1 MKKSIRKRL
10 VKNFMLVILITVVII
25 EIVLSNTIQEY
36 YYKNLEDVLT
46 SQIEQSTS
54 FYSRYFPS
62 FNLEDI
68 LIDDIDIFWRY
79 TDVQVQILSLEGDL
93 LLDTLGISSD
103 NPINTSDVIRAQSGE
118 KGTWIGTV
126 PYSPESVMAISVPL
140 VKDDKSIAIIR
151 FVSSLAET
159 NRLLKNIN
167 ILLIAIGLIVITI
180 GGIVGIILANS
191 IVDPL
196 ERVSK
201 VAEKMANGQLKI
213 RNDIENDDEIGRLAS
228 TLNHMADE
236 IIKREQIKIDFIS
249 SVSHELRTPL
259 TSIKGWSITLQ
270 SEDIDEGLLQDGL
283 KIIEKESDRL
293 SFMVEELLDFSK
305 FISGRIA
312 LEKDVFDFSST
323 LNFIAKQYMPKSKSS
338 NIGFSVDIDENV
350 NMIMG
355 DENRIKQVLINL
367 LDNAFKFTDEGGSV
381 QLKAYRVRKKLVL
394 EVKDTGI
401 GISIEDLPN
410 IKEKFYKGKT
420 SRANSGIGLAIC
432 DEIVKL
438 HEGELSIRSK
448 LGEGTDIKVILPYEE
463 EVYE

>member
-36 YYKNLEDVLT
+36 YYKSLEDVLT
-46 SQIEQSTS
+46 SQIESSTS

-79 TDVQVQILSLEGDL
+79 TDVQVQILSVEGDL
-93 LLDTLGISSD
+93 ILDTLGISSSE
-103 NPINTSDVIRAQSGE
+103 PINTSDVIRAQNGE
-118 KGTWIGTV
+118 KGTWVGTV
-126 PYSPESVMAISVPL
+126 PYSSESVMAISVPL
-140 VKDDKSIAIIR
+140 VKNDESIAIIR

-159 NRLLKNIN
+159 NRLVKNIN
-167 ILLIAIGLIVITI
+167 ILLISVGLIVIII

-249 SVSHELRTPL
+249 SISHELRTPL

-270 SEDIDEGLLQDGL
+270 SDDIDKELLQDGL

-305 FISGRIA
+305 FISGRIT

-323 LNFIAKQYMPKSKSS
+323 LNFIAKQYMPKSKNS
-338 NIGFSVDIDENV
+338 NIHFSVEIHENV
-350 NMIMG
+350 NMITG

-367 LDNAFKFTDEGGSV
+367 LDNAFKFTDEGGYV
-381 QLKAYRVRKKLVL
+381 KLKAYMLEKSLIL

-420 SRANSGIGLAIC
+420 NRANSGIGLAIC

-438 HEGELSIRSK
+438 HEGELIIESQ
-448 LGEGTDIKVILPYEE
+448 LGKGTDIKVILPYEE
-463 EVYE
+463 ENV

>member
-25 EIVLSNTIQEY
+25 EIFLSNSVKEY

-46 SQIEQSTS
+46 SQIESSTS

-62 FNLEDI
+62 FNLDDI
-68 LIDDIDIFWRY
+68 LIDDIDMFWRY
-79 TDVQVQILSLEGDL
+79 TDVQVQILSLEGEL
-93 LLDTLGISSD
+93 LLDTLGISSKE
-103 NPINTSDVIRAQSGE
+103 PINTFDIVRAQNGE
-118 KGTWIGTV
+118 KGVWIGTV

-140 VKDDKSIAIIR
+140 IKDDESIAIIR
-151 FVSSLAET
+151 FVSSLEET
-159 NRLLKNIN
+159 NTIIQNIII
-167 ILLIAIGLIVITI
+167 ILIIIGLIVITI
-180 GGIVGIILANS
+180 GGIVSIILANS
-191 IVDPL
+191 IVNPL
-196 ERVSK
+196 ERVSN

-270 SEDIDEGLLQDGL
+270 TEDIEKDLLLDGL

-305 FISGRIA
+305 FISGRIT
-312 LEKDVFDFSST
+312 LEKDTFDFSST
-323 LNFIAKQYMPKSKSS
+323 LNFIAKQYMPKSKNS
-338 NIGFSVDIDENV
+338 NINFSVEIDENV
-350 NMIMG
+350 NMIVG

-367 LDNAFKFTDEGGSV
+367 LDNAFKFTDEGGCV
-381 QLKAYRVRKKLVL
+381 ELKAYMKGDNLIL
-394 EVKDTGI
+394 EVEDTGI
-401 GISIEDLPN
+401 GISAEDLPK
-410 IKEKFYKGKT
+410 IKEKFYKGNT

-438 HEGELSIRSK
+438 HEGELNIESQ
-448 LGEGTDIKVILPYEE
+448 LGKGTDIKVILPYEE
-463 EVYE
+463 ESI

>member
-25 EIVLSNTIQEY
+25 EIVLSNSIQEY
-36 YYKNLEDVLT
+36 YYKNLEDILT

-103 NPINTSDVIRAQSGE
+103 SPINTSDIIRAQSGE

-126 PYSPESVMAISVPL
+126 PYSPETVMAISVPL
-140 VKDDKSIAIIR
+140 VKDNESIAIIR

-167 ILLIAIGLIVITI
+167 ILLIAIGLVVITI
-180 GGIVGIILANS
+180 AGIVGIILANS

-249 SVSHELRTPL
+249 SISHELRTPL

-270 SEDIDEGLLQDGL
+270 SDDIDKELLQDGL

-305 FISGRIA
+305 FISGRIT

-338 NIGFSVDIDENV
+338 NISFSVDVDENV
-350 NMIMG
+350 NMITG

-367 LDNAFKFTDEGGSV
+367 LDNAFKFTDEGGRV
-381 QLKAYRVRKKLVL
+381 ELKAYRIRKNLVL

-438 HEGELSIRSK
+438 HEGDLSIRSK
-448 LGEGTDIKVILPYEE
+448 LGEGTDIRVILPYEE
-463 EVYE
+463 ESI

>member
-25 EIVLSNTIQEY
+25 EIFLSNSVKEY

-46 SQIEQSTS
+46 SQIESSTS

-62 FNLEDI
+62 FNLDDI

-79 TDVQVQILSLEGDL
+79 TNVEVQILSLDGEL
-93 LLDTLGISSD
+93 LLDTLGISSKE
-103 NPINTSDVIRAQSGE
+103 PINTFDVVRAQSGE
-118 KGTWIGTV
+118 KGVWVGTV

-140 VKDDKSIAIIR
+140 IKDNESIAIIR
-151 FVSSLAET
+151 FVSSLEET
-159 NRLLKNIN
+159 NRIIQNII
-167 ILLIAIGLIVITI
+167 ILLIIIGLIVITI
-180 GGIVGIILANS
+180 GGIVSIILANS
-191 IVDPL
+191 IVNPL
-196 ERVSK
+196 ERVSN
-201 VAEKMANGQLKI
+201 VAEKMAGGQLKI

-270 SEDIDEGLLQDGL
+270 SEDIDKDLLLDGL

-305 FISGRIA
+305 FISGRIT
-312 LEKDVFDFSST
+312 LEKDTFDFSST
-323 LNFIAKQYMPKSKSS
+323 LNFIAKQYMPKSKNS
-338 NIGFSVDIDENV
+338 NIKFSVEIDENV
-350 NMIMG
+350 NMIVG

-367 LDNAFKFTDEGGSV
+367 LDNAFKFTDEGGCV
-381 QLKAYRVRKKLVL
+381 ELKAYLKEDNLIL
-394 EVKDTGI
+394 EVEDTGI
-401 GISIEDLPN
+401 GISVEDLPK

-438 HEGELSIRSK
+438 HEGELIIESQ
-448 LGEGTDIKVILPYEE
+448 LGKGTDIKVILPYEE
-463 EVYE
+463 EII

>member
-10 VKNFMLVILITVVII
+10 VKNFMLIILITVVII
-25 EIVLSNTIQEY
+25 EIFLSNSVQEY

-46 SQIEQSTS
+46 SQIESSTS

-62 FNLEDI
+62 FNLDDI

-79 TDVQVQILSLEGDL
+79 TDVEVQILSLEGEL
-93 LLDTLGISSD
+93 LLDTLGVSSKES
-103 NPINTSDVIRAQSGE
+103 INTSDIVRAQSGE
-118 KGTWIGTV
+118 KGVWVGTV

-140 VKDDKSIAIIR
+140 IKDDESIAIIR
-151 FVSSLAET
+151 FVSSLEET
-159 NRLLKNIN
+159 NKIIKNI
-167 ILLIAIGLIVITI
+167 IIFLIIIGLIVITI
-180 GGIVGIILANS
+180 GGIVSIILANS

-196 ERVSK
+196 ERVSN

-228 TLNHMADE
+228 TLNHLADE

-270 SEDIDEGLLQDGL
+270 SEDIDKDLLLDGL

-305 FISGRIA
+305 FISGRIT
-312 LEKDVFDFSST
+312 LEKDTFDFSST
-323 LNFIAKQYMPKSKSS
+323 LSFIAKQYMPKSKNSKIS
-338 NIGFSVDIDENV
+338 FSVEINENV
-350 NMIMG
+350 NMIVG

-367 LDNAFKFTDEGGSV
+367 LDNAFKFTDEGGHV
-381 QLKAYRVRKKLVL
+381 ELKAYMKEESLIL

-401 GISIEDLPN
+401 GISNEDLPN

-438 HEGELSIRSK
+438 HEGELIIESQ

-463 EVYE
+463 EII

>member
-10 VKNFMLVILITVVII
+10 VKNFILVILITVVII
-25 EIVLSNTIQEY
+25 VTFLSNSVKEY

-46 SQIEQSTS
+46 SQMEASTS

-62 FNLEDI
+62 FNLDDI
-68 LIDDIDIFWRY
+68 LIEDIDIFWRY
-79 TDVQVQILSLEGDL
+79 TNVEVQILSLKGDL

-103 NPINTSDVIRAQSGE
+103 EQIETFDVVKAQDGE
-118 KGTWIGTV
+118 KGVWTGTV
-126 PYSPESVMAISVPL
+126 PYSSESVMAISIPL
-140 VKDDKSIAIIR
+140 IKDDESLGIIR
-151 FVSSLAET
+151 FVSSLEET
-159 NRLLKNIN
+159 NKLVQNVI
-167 ILLIAIGLIVITI
+167 ILLITVGLVVIII
-180 GGIVGIILANS
+180 GGVVSIILANS

-270 SEDIDEGLLQDGL
+270 AKDIEQDLLLDGL

-305 FISGRIA
+305 FISGRIT
-312 LEKDVFDFSST
+312 LEKDDFDFSST
-323 LNFIAKQYMPKSKSS
+323 LNFIAKQYMPKSKKRDI
-338 NIGFSVDIDENV
+338 NFSVEIDENV
-350 NMIMG
+350 NMLVG

-367 LDNAFKFTDEGGSV
+367 LDNAFKFTDAGGFV
-381 QLKAYRVRKKLVL
+381 ELKAYMMDKNLIL

-401 GISIEDLPN
+401 GISEEDLPN

-438 HEGELSIRSK
+438 HQGELIIESQ
-448 LGEGTDIKVILPYEE
+448 LGKGTDIKVILPYEE
-463 EVYE
+463 EVI